1 MKNYLI
7 FSLKRYIPLFVVSFV
22 VCFLFS
28 ITVFVSVIPDS
39 ATFTRPIGSDVQYTS
54 IFGDYSTIAGI
65 IMLAFPVVIFTILL
79 PFFANSYRYSLQA
92 ADTFYQIGK
101 NKKMIRWFNNIL
113 LLSAFIV
120 SFTTAFFMGFFI
132 LIFGVIPNFG
142 RADEVIGI
150 QDGYQY
156 EIVRHYFSYNVA
168 YYIPI
173 YFCFIF
179 IIVLNYAISYYLIT
193 RANNRINSIILLLLG
208 ELILSIGLMSPIWVV
223 LIANNYLGLPQSF
236 INENLLFGT
245 RASSFVGPI
254 ALIIYFLD
262 GLVTGETPLFL
273 SQLVEA
279 RIEGPEIF
287 ALVLSVVSL
296 LIFMG
301 VAALGIYKFLKEDE
315 TSGEYAGKP
324 IGRGPMQYVIFHVGF
339 GLIGLWSG
347 LLSSVT
353 NGLLI
358 SGSVINI
365 ISLFTS
371 IGMTG
376 AVYYVFYGLLRR
388 NFRLTKKDI
397 PLLFGSVGVNFLI
410 GLSIQIIALVSYFS

>member
-1 MKNYLI
+1 MKNYLL

-28 ITVFVSVIPDS
+28 ITVFASIIPDS
-39 ATFTRPIGSDVQYTS
+39 ATFTRPVGSDVQYTS
-54 IFGDYSTIAGI
+54 IFGDSSTIAGI
-65 IMLAFPVVIFTILL
+65 IMLALPVVIFTILL

-101 NKKMIRWFNNIL
+101 NKKVIRWFNNIL

-132 LIFGVIPNFG
+132 LIFRVIPNIDRG
-142 RADEVIGI
+142 DEIIAI
-150 QDGYQY
+150 QEGY
-156 EIVRHYFSYNVA
+156 EVVRHYFSYNLA
-168 YYIPI
+168 FYIPI
-173 YFCFIF
+173 YLCFIF

-193 RANNRINSIILLLLG
+193 RANNRINSIILVLLG
-208 ELILSIGLMSPIWVV
+208 ELILTIGLMSPIWVV
-223 LIANNYLGLPQSF
+223 LIANGYLGLPQSF
-236 INENLLFGT
+236 INESLIFGT

-254 ALIIYFLD
+254 ALIIFFLD

-273 SQLVEA
+273 SQLVEV

-287 ALVLSVVSL
+287 ALVLSVLSL
-296 LIFMG
+296 LIFIG
-301 VAALGIYKFLKEDE
+301 VAALGIYQFLKEDE

-324 IGRGPMQYVIFHVGF
+324 VGRGPMQYVIFHVGF
-339 GLIGLWSG
+339 GLIGLWAG

-353 NGLLI
+353 NGLFI

-371 IGMTG
+371 IGMAG

-397 PLLFGSVGVNFLI
+397 PLLFGSIGVNFLI
-410 GLSIQIIALVSYFS
+410 GLAIQIMALVSYFA